1 MFELCQRELV
11 EFEEAYFMYSGPVA
25 GARES
30 RRIVGDYELTEEDVR
45 EGRRHEEVVM
55 FGA

>member
-1 MFELCQRELV
+1 MT
-11 EFEEAYFMYSGPVA
+11 SGPVA

-30 RRIVGDYELTEEDVR
+30 RRNVGDYELTEEDVR
-45 EGRRHEEVVM
+45 EGRRHEEVVV